1 MKSSFKII
9 LLSIGILF
17 LSLSV
22 SYATN
27 ETDPLS
33 SDVSYQI
40 QPSSINDL
48 IYLLIVKG
56 PEKLFYPTFEFEAG
70 NSLKVIHASH
80 KYSELTGIWQEVEFS
95 SFSYIQA
102 QVEESET
109 ATTTT
114 ITIPTPTNLMSDSF
128 ETTEQAKFLI
138 NLWGISFASLPPPF
152 ASVSMLLGAGA
163 YLGANV
169 VFIGFA
175 SVPIPGEEPAF
186 GSISPGE
193 GKQESTLTDVTI
205 TGVNTTFQDDGV
217 DNIGFSPPEGVTV
230 SNIST
235 ISNTKIEFDLTIADN
250 APIEVKSVIVTYDN
264 SSIIISG
271 INVFEILPK

>member
-1 MKSSFKII
+1 MVYPNDITFRAII
-9 LLSIGILF
+9 
-17 LSLSV
+17 
-22 SYATN
+22 
-27 ETDPLS
+27 
-33 SDVSYQI
+33 
-40 QPSSINDL
+40 
-48 IYLLIVKG
+48 
-56 PEKLFYPTFEFEAG
+56 
-70 NSLKVIHASH
+70 
-80 KYSELTGIWQEVEFS
+80 
-95 SFSYIQA
+95 
-102 QVEESET
+102 
-109 ATTTT
+109 
-114 ITIPTPTNLMSDSF
+114 
-128 ETTEQAKFLI
+128 
-138 NLWGISFASLPPPF
+138 
-152 ASVSMLLGAGA
+152 GAGA

-169 VFIGFA
+169 VFIGF
-175 SVPIPGEEPAF
+175 STPPIPGEDPKF